1 MQYVIAGII
10 LILIVFLIG
19 FISRKK
25 YYAEIDRYEA
35 WKIDIMNKPVS
46 DELSRVK
53 QLNMTGQT
61 EELFDGWRQG
71 WDEIVAVQLP
81 DVEELLFDAEEYT
94 DKFRFN
100 KTKEVLSRI
109 DQVLTDTEKKIEQI
123 LNELN
128 ELVGSEEK
136 NREEIQAL
144 QEEFRNSK
152 KQLLAYRHTYGQT
165 AKHMEAVLDK
175 LSEQINQFN
184 ELTEQ
189 GNYLDAREI
198 VLSLAEEMK
207 IVAYK
212 METVPKLITDFENV
226 LPSQLSELEAGY
238 VEMKEQ
244 GYTLD
249 HIEVDKEV
257 ASLKETLQH
266 FNKSLEELQVEE
278 VEAGIQEIKVKV
290 ENLYDLLEKEVHAK
304 HFVEQYRDQTTEGLI
319 KAKEDNDDIQSE
331 VSIVK
336 QGYHLH
342 DADLSTPSEIDKKII
357 QLSKRHEI
365 LMHKEETNATAFS
378 NLSDELKEIR
388 SGLEELNQQ
397 QSEFSVYL
405 QNLRKDELATREKI
419 QELKKKVAEASR
431 MISKSNV
438 PGLPADY
445 KDLLDE
451 VHRKIEQVNASLTE
465 KPLNMKFIQETL
477 LDAEDTVDHFYTKT
491 GGLIE
496 NVLLSEKII
505 QYGNRYRSKYS
516 SVREGLQTAEEAF
529 RQYDYRKAL
538 EEAATT
544 IEKVEPGALKKIEKM
559 MDLEERS

>member
-46 DELSRVK
+46 DELSKVK

-94 DKFRFN
+94 DKFRFT
-100 KTKEVLSRI
+100 KTKETLSLI
-109 DQVLTDTEKKIEQI
+109 DKVLTETEQKIEQI
-123 LNELN
+123 LTELN
-128 ELVGSEEK
+128 ELIGSEEK
-136 NREEIQAL
+136 NREEIQTL
-144 QEEFRNSK
+144 QEEYRNSK

-165 AKHMEAVLDK
+165 AKYIENILDK
-175 LSEQINQFN
+175 LSEQMVQFN
-184 ELTEQ
+184 DLTEQ

-198 VLSLAEEMK
+198 VLSLAQEMK
-207 IVAYK
+207 DVSYK
-212 METVPKLITDFENV
+212 METVPKLITDCENL
-226 LPSQLSELEAGY
+226 LPTQLSELEAGY
-238 VEMKEQ
+238 VEMKGQ
-244 GYTLD
+244 GYMLD
-249 HIEVDKEV
+249 HIDVENEV
-257 ASLKETLQH
+257 ASLKDTLLH
-266 FNKSLEELQVEE
+266 FNKNLEELKVEE
-278 VEAGIQEIKVKV
+278 VEEGIQEIKVKV

-304 HFVEQYRDQTTEGLI
+304 HFVQQYKDQTTEGLI
-319 KAKEDNDDIQSE
+319 KAKEDNEDIQSE
-331 VSIVK
+331 VTLVK
-336 QGYHLH
+336 QGYHLQ
-342 DADLSTPSEIDKKII
+342 DADLDTPYEIETKII
-357 QLSKRHEI
+357 QLSKRHEM
-365 LMHKEETNATAFS
+365 LMNKEESNGTAYS
-378 NLSDELKEIR
+378 SLSDELKEIR
-388 SGLEELNQQ
+388 NGLEELNRE
-397 QSEFSVYL
+397 QSEFSIYL

-465 KPLNMKFIQETL
+465 KPLNMKFVQETL
-477 LDAEDTVDHFYTKT
+477 LGAEDTVDHFYTKT
-491 GGLIE
+491 GDLIE

-516 SVREGLQTAEEAF
+516 SVREGLQSAEESF
-529 RQYDYRKAL
+529 RHYDYRKAL

-559 MDLEERS
+559 MDLEEK

>member
-100 KTKEVLSRI
+100 KTKAVLSRI
-109 DQVLTDTEKKIEQI
+109 DQVLTETEKKIEQI
-123 LNELN
+123 LSELN

-136 NREEIQAL
+136 NREEILAL

-165 AKHMEAVLDK
+165 AKHIEAVLDK
-175 LSEQINQFN
+175 LSEQIKQFN

-207 IVAYK
+207 DIAYK
-212 METVPKLITDFENV
+212 METVPKLIADFENV

-238 VEMKEQ
+238 VEMKGQ

-266 FNKSLEELQVEE
+266 FNKNLEELKVEE
-278 VEAGIQEIKVKV
+278 VEEGIQEIKVKV

-357 QLSKRHEI
+357 QLSKRHEM
-365 LMHKEETNATAFS
+365 LMHKEETSATAFS

-388 SGLEELNQQ
+388 SGLEELNHQ

-438 PGLPADY
+438 PGLPPGY

-491 GGLIE
+491 GDLIE

-516 SVREGLQTAEEAF
+516 TVREGLQTAEEAF
-529 RQYDYRKAL
+529 RQYDYRRAL

>member
-1 MQYVIAGII
+1 MQYVIGGII
-10 LILIVFLIG
+10 LILIIFLIG

-35 WKIDIMNKPVS
+35 WKIEIMNKPVS
-46 DELSRVK
+46 DELSKVK

-94 DKFRFN
+94 DKFRFS
-100 KTKEVLSRI
+100 KTKETLSLI
-109 DQVLTDTEKKIEQI
+109 DKVLTETEEKIKEI
-123 LNELN
+123 LSELN
-128 ELVGSEEK
+128 ELIGSEEK
-136 NREEIQAL
+136 NREEIQSL
-144 QEEFRNSK
+144 QEEYRNSK

-165 AKHMEAVLDK
+165 AKYIENTLDK
-175 LSEQINQFN
+175 LAEQMNRFN

-198 VLSLAEEMK
+198 VLSLAQEMK
-207 IVAYK
+207 DVSYK
-212 METVPKLITDFENV
+212 METIPKLITDCENV

-238 VEMKEQ
+238 VEMKDQ
-244 GYTLD
+244 GYMLD
-249 HIEVDKEV
+249 HIEVGKEV
-257 ASLKETLQH
+257 SSLKETLLH
-266 FNKSLEELQVEE
+266 FNKNLEELHVEE
-278 VEAGIQEIKVKV
+278 VEEGIQEIKVTV
-290 ENLYDLLEKEVHAK
+290 ETLYDLLEKEVHAK
-304 HFVEQYRDQTTEGLI
+304 HFVQQYKDQTTEGLI
-319 KAKEDNDDIQSE
+319 KAKEDNEDIQSE
-331 VSIVK
+331 VSLVK

-342 DADLSTPSEIDKKII
+342 DADLGTPSEIEKKII
-357 QLSKRHEI
+357 HLSKRHEM
-365 LMHKEETNATAFS
+365 LMNKEESNGTAYS
-378 NLSDELKEIR
+378 TLSDELKEIR
-388 SGLEELNQQ
+388 NGLEELNRE
-397 QSEFSVYL
+397 QSEFTIYL

-451 VHRKIEQVNASLTE
+451 VHLKIEQVNASLTE
-465 KPLNMKFIQETL
+465 KPLNMKFVQETL
-477 LDAEDTVDHFYTKT
+477 MGAEDTVDHFYTKT
-491 GGLIE
+491 GDLID

-516 SVREGLQTAEEAF
+516 SVRDGLQSAEEAF
-529 RQYDYRKAL
+529 RDYDYRKAL

-559 MDLEERS
+559 MDLEGK

>member
-46 DELSRVK
+46 DELSKVK

-94 DKFRFN
+94 DKFRFT
-100 KTKEVLSRI
+100 KTKETLSRI
-109 DQVLTDTEKKIEQI
+109 DKVLTETEQKIEQI
-123 LNELN
+123 LTELN
-128 ELVGSEEK
+128 ELIGSEEK
-136 NREEIQAL
+136 NREEIQSL
-144 QEEFRNSK
+144 QEEYRNSK

-165 AKHMEAVLDK
+165 AKYIENILDK
-175 LSEQINQFN
+175 LSEQMVQFN
-184 ELTEQ
+184 DLTEQ

-198 VLSLAEEMK
+198 VLSLAQEMK
-207 IVAYK
+207 DVSYK
-212 METVPKLITDFENV
+212 METVPKLITDCENL
-226 LPSQLSELEAGY
+226 LPAQLSELEAGY
-238 VEMKEQ
+238 VEMKGQ
-244 GYTLD
+244 GYMLD
-249 HIEVDKEV
+249 HIEVEKEV
-257 ASLKETLQH
+257 ASLKETLLH
-266 FNKSLEELQVEE
+266 FNKNLEELKVEE
-278 VEAGIQEIKVKV
+278 VEEGIQEIKVKV

-304 HFVEQYRDQTTEGLI
+304 HFVQQYKDQTTEGLI
-319 KAKEDNDDIQSE
+319 KAKEDNEDIQSE
-331 VSIVK
+331 VTLVK
-336 QGYHLH
+336 QGYHLQ
-342 DADLSTPSEIDKKII
+342 DADLDTPYEIETKII
-357 QLSKRHEI
+357 QLSKRHEM
-365 LMHKEETNATAFS
+365 LMNKEESNGTAYS
-378 NLSDELKEIR
+378 SLSDELKEIR
-388 SGLEELNQQ
+388 NGLEELNRD
-397 QSEFSVYL
+397 QSEFSIYL

-465 KPLNMKFIQETL
+465 KPLNMKFVQETL
-477 LDAEDTVDHFYTKT
+477 LGAEDTVDHFYTKT
-491 GGLIE
+491 GDLIE

-516 SVREGLQTAEEAF
+516 SVREGLQSAEESF
-529 RQYDYRKAL
+529 RHYDYRKAL

-559 MDLEERS
+559 MDLEEK

>member
-46 DELSRVK
+46 DELSKVK

-94 DKFRFN
+94 DKFRFA
-100 KTKEVLSRI
+100 KTKETLSRI
-109 DQVLTDTEKKIEQI
+109 DKVLTETEQKIEQI
-123 LNELN
+123 LTELN
-128 ELVGSEEK
+128 ELIGSEEK
-136 NREEIQAL
+136 NREEIQSL
-144 QEEFRNSK
+144 QEEYRNSK

-165 AKHMEAVLDK
+165 AKYIENILDK
-175 LSEQINQFN
+175 LSEQMVQFN
-184 ELTEQ
+184 DLTEQ

-198 VLSLAEEMK
+198 VLSLAQEMK
-207 IVAYK
+207 DVSYK
-212 METVPKLITDFENV
+212 METVPKLITDCENL
-226 LPSQLSELEAGY
+226 LPAQLSELEAGY
-238 VEMKEQ
+238 VEMKGQ
-244 GYTLD
+244 GYMLD
-249 HIEVDKEV
+249 HIEVEKEV
-257 ASLKETLQH
+257 ASLKETLLH
-266 FNKSLEELQVEE
+266 FNKNLEELKVEE
-278 VEAGIQEIKVKV
+278 VEEGIQEIKVKV

-304 HFVEQYRDQTTEGLI
+304 HFVQQYKDQTTEGLI
-319 KAKEDNDDIQSE
+319 KAKEDNEDIQSE
-331 VSIVK
+331 VTLVK
-336 QGYHLH
+336 QGYHLQ
-342 DADLSTPSEIDKKII
+342 DADLDTPYEIETKII
-357 QLSKRHEI
+357 QLSKRHEM
-365 LMHKEETNATAFS
+365 LMNKEESNGTAYS
-378 NLSDELKEIR
+378 SLSDELKEIR
-388 SGLEELNQQ
+388 NGLEELNRD
-397 QSEFSVYL
+397 QSEFSIHL

-465 KPLNMKFIQETL
+465 KPLNMKFVQETL
-477 LDAEDTVDHFYTKT
+477 LGAEDTVDHFYSKT
-491 GGLIE
+491 GVLIE

-516 SVREGLQTAEEAF
+516 SVREGLQSAEESF
-529 RQYDYRKAL
+529 RHYDYRKAL

-559 MDLEERS
+559 MDLEEK

>member
-109 DQVLTDTEKKIEQI
+109 DQVLTDIEKKIELI
-123 LNELN
+123 LSELN

-136 NREEIQAL
+136 NREEILAL

-207 IVAYK
+207 MVAYK

-238 VEMKEQ
+238 IEMKDQ

-266 FNKSLEELQVEE
+266 FNKNLEELQVEE
-278 VEAGIQEIKVKV
+278 VEEGIQEIKVKV
-290 ENLYDLLEKEVHAK
+290 ESLYDLLEKEVHAK

-342 DADLSTPSEIDKKII
+342 DADLSTPNEIDKKII
-357 QLSKRHEI
+357 QLSKRHEM

-378 NLSDELKEIR
+378 NLSDELKDIR

-477 LDAEDTVDHFYTKT
+477 LGAEDTVDHFYTKT
-491 GGLIE
+491 GDLIE

-516 SVREGLQTAEEAF
+516 SVREGLQTAEQAF
-529 RQYDYRKAL
+529 RQYDYRRAL

>member
-46 DELSRVK
+46 DELSKVK

-94 DKFRFN
+94 DKFRFT
-100 KTKEVLSRI
+100 KTKETLSRI
-109 DQVLTDTEKKIEQI
+109 DNVLTETEQKIEQI
-123 LNELN
+123 LTELN
-128 ELVGSEEK
+128 ELIGSEEK
-136 NREEIQAL
+136 NREEIQSL
-144 QEEFRNSK
+144 QEEYRNSK

-165 AKHMEAVLDK
+165 AKYIENILDK
-175 LSEQINQFN
+175 LSEQMVQFN
-184 ELTEQ
+184 DLTEQ

-198 VLSLAEEMK
+198 VLSLAQEMK
-207 IVAYK
+207 DVSYK
-212 METVPKLITDFENV
+212 METVPKLITDCENL
-226 LPSQLSELEAGY
+226 LPVQLSELEAGY
-238 VEMKEQ
+238 VEMKGQ
-244 GYTLD
+244 GYMLD
-249 HIEVDKEV
+249 HIEVEKEV
-257 ASLKETLQH
+257 ASLKETLLH
-266 FNKSLEELQVEE
+266 FNKNLEELKVEE
-278 VEAGIQEIKVKV
+278 VEEGIQEIKVKV

-304 HFVEQYRDQTTEGLI
+304 HFVQQYKDQTTEGLI
-319 KAKEDNDDIQSE
+319 KAKEDNEDIQSE
-331 VSIVK
+331 VTLVK
-336 QGYHLH
+336 QGYHLQ
-342 DADLSTPSEIDKKII
+342 DADLDTPYEIETKII
-357 QLSKRHEI
+357 RLSKRHEM
-365 LMHKEETNATAFS
+365 LMNKEELNETAYS
-378 NLSDELKEIR
+378 SLSDELKEIR
-388 SGLEELNQQ
+388 NGLEELNRD
-397 QSEFSVYL
+397 QSEFSIYL

-465 KPLNMKFIQETL
+465 KPLNMKFVQETL
-477 LDAEDTVDHFYTKT
+477 LGAEDTVDHFYSKT
-491 GGLIE
+491 GDLIE

-516 SVREGLQTAEEAF
+516 SVREGLQSAEESF
-529 RQYDYRKAL
+529 RHYDYRKAL

-559 MDLEERS
+559 MDLEEK

>member
-123 LNELN
+123 LSELN

-175 LSEQINQFN
+175 LSEQIKQFN

-207 IVAYK
+207 MVAYK

-257 ASLKETLQH
+257 ASLKETLQN
-266 FNKSLEELQVEE
+266 FNKNLEELQVEE

-290 ENLYDLLEKEVHAK
+290 ESLYDLLEKEVHAK

-336 QGYHLH
+336 QGYHLQ

-357 QLSKRHEI
+357 QLSKRHEM

-477 LDAEDTVDHFYTKT
+477 LGAEDTVDHFYTKT
-491 GGLIE
+491 GDLIE

-516 SVREGLQTAEEAF
+516 SVREGLQTAEQAF
-529 RQYDYRKAL
+529 RQYDYRRAL

>member
-175 LSEQINQFN
+175 LSEQIKQFN
-184 ELTEQ
+184 ELTDQ

-257 ASLKETLQH
+257 ASLKDTLQH

-342 DADLSTPSEIDKKII
+342 DTDLSTPNEIDKKII
-357 QLSKRHEI
+357 QLSKRHEM

-378 NLSDELKEIR
+378 NLSDELKDIR

>member
-100 KTKEVLSRI
+100 KTKEVLARI
-109 DQVLTDTEKKIEQI
+109 DQVLTQTEENIEQI
-123 LNELN
+123 LKELN

-144 QEEFRNSK
+144 QEEYRNSK

-165 AKHMEAVLDK
+165 AKHIENVLDK

-207 IVAYK
+207 EVSYK
-212 METVPKLITDFENV
+212 METVPKLITDCENV

-238 VEMKEQ
+238 TEMKDQ

-257 ASLKETLQH
+257 ATLKETLLN
-266 FNKSLEELQVEE
+266 FNKNLEELKVEE

-304 HFVEQYRDQTTEGLI
+304 HFVQQYRDQTTEGLI

-331 VSIVK
+331 LSIVQ

-342 DADLSTPSEIDKKII
+342 DADLSTPNEIDKKII
-357 QLSKRHEI
+357 QLSKRHEM
-365 LMHKEETNATAFS
+365 LMNKEETNATAFS

-388 SGLEELNQQ
+388 NGLEELNQQ
-397 QSEFSVYL
+397 QSEFSLYL

-477 LDAEDTVDHFYTKT
+477 LGAEDTVDHFYTKT
-491 GGLIE
+491 GDLIE
-496 NVLLSEKII
+496 NVVLSEKII
-505 QYGNRYRSKYS
+505 QYGNRYRSKYN
-516 SVREGLQTAEEAF
+516 SVREGLRTAEEAF

-559 MDLEERS
+559 MDLEGK

>member
-46 DELSRVK
+46 DELSKVK

-94 DKFRFN
+94 DKFRFT
-100 KTKEVLSRI
+100 KTKETLSRI
-109 DQVLTDTEKKIEQI
+109 DNVLTETEQKIEQI
-123 LNELN
+123 LTELN
-128 ELVGSEEK
+128 ELIGSEEK
-136 NREEIQAL
+136 NREEIQSL
-144 QEEFRNSK
+144 QEEYRNSK

-165 AKHMEAVLDK
+165 AKYIENILDK
-175 LSEQINQFN
+175 LSEQMVQFN
-184 ELTEQ
+184 DLTEQ

-198 VLSLAEEMK
+198 VLSLAQEMK
-207 IVAYK
+207 DVSYK
-212 METVPKLITDFENV
+212 METVPKLITDCENL
-226 LPSQLSELEAGY
+226 LPVQLSELEAGY
-238 VEMKEQ
+238 VEMKGQ
-244 GYTLD
+244 GYMLD
-249 HIEVDKEV
+249 HIEVEKEV
-257 ASLKETLQH
+257 ASLKETLLH
-266 FNKSLEELQVEE
+266 FNKNLEELKVEE
-278 VEAGIQEIKVKV
+278 VEEGIQEIKVKV

-304 HFVEQYRDQTTEGLI
+304 HFVQQYKDQTTEGLI
-319 KAKEDNDDIQSE
+319 KAKEDNEDIQSE
-331 VSIVK
+331 VTLVK
-336 QGYHLH
+336 QGYHLQ
-342 DADLSTPSEIDKKII
+342 DADLDTPYEIETKII
-357 QLSKRHEI
+357 QLSKRHEM
-365 LMHKEETNATAFS
+365 LMNKEELNETAYS
-378 NLSDELKEIR
+378 SLSDELKEIR
-388 SGLEELNQQ
+388 NGLEELNRD
-397 QSEFSVYL
+397 QSEFSIYL

-465 KPLNMKFIQETL
+465 KPLNMKFVQETL
-477 LDAEDTVDHFYTKT
+477 LGAEDTVDHFYSKT
-491 GGLIE
+491 GDLIE

-516 SVREGLQTAEEAF
+516 SVREGLQSAEESF
-529 RQYDYRKAL
+529 RHYDYRKAL

-559 MDLEERS
+559 MDLEEK

>member
-46 DELSRVK
+46 DELSKVK

-94 DKFRFN
+94 DKFRFT
-100 KTKEVLSRI
+100 KTKETLSLI
-109 DQVLTDTEKKIEQI
+109 DKVLTETEQKIEQI
-123 LNELN
+123 LTELN
-128 ELVGSEEK
+128 ELIGSEEK
-136 NREEIQAL
+136 NREEIQTL
-144 QEEFRNSK
+144 QEEYRNSK

-165 AKHMEAVLDK
+165 AKYIENILDK
-175 LSEQINQFN
+175 LSEQMVQFN
-184 ELTEQ
+184 DLTEQ

-198 VLSLAEEMK
+198 VLSLGQEMK
-207 IVAYK
+207 DVSYK
-212 METVPKLITDFENV
+212 METVPKLITDCENL
-226 LPSQLSELEAGY
+226 LPAQLTELEAGY
-238 VEMKEQ
+238 VEMKGQ
-244 GYTLD
+244 GYMLD
-249 HIEVDKEV
+249 HIEVEEEV
-257 ASLKETLQH
+257 ASLKDTLLH
-266 FNKSLEELQVEE
+266 FNKNLEELNVEE
-278 VEAGIQEIKVKV
+278 VEEGIQEIKVKV

-304 HFVEQYRDQTTEGLI
+304 HFVQQYKDQTTEGLI
-319 KAKEDNDDIQSE
+319 KAKEDNEDIQSE
-331 VSIVK
+331 VTLVK
-336 QGYHLH
+336 QGYHLQ
-342 DADLSTPSEIDKKII
+342 DADLDTPYEIETKII
-357 QLSKRHEI
+357 QLSKRHEM
-365 LMHKEETNATAFS
+365 LMNKEESNGTAYS
-378 NLSDELKEIR
+378 SLSDELKEIR
-388 SGLEELNQQ
+388 NGLEELNRD
-397 QSEFSVYL
+397 QSEFSIYL

-465 KPLNMKFIQETL
+465 KPLNMKFVQETL
-477 LDAEDTVDHFYTKT
+477 LGAEDTVDHFYTKT
-491 GGLIE
+491 GDLIE

-516 SVREGLQTAEEAF
+516 SVREGLQSAEESF
-529 RQYDYRKAL
+529 RHYDYRKAL

-559 MDLEERS
+559 MDLEEK

>member
-10 LILIVFLIG
+10 LILIIFLIG

-35 WKIDIMNKPVS
+35 WKIEIMNKPVS
-46 DELSRVK
+46 DELSKVK

-94 DKFRFN
+94 DKFRFT
-100 KTKEVLSRI
+100 KTKATLSLI
-109 DQVLTDTEKKIEQI
+109 DKVLTETEEKIGEI
-123 LNELN
+123 LSELN
-128 ELVGSEEK
+128 ELIGSEEK
-136 NREEIQAL
+136 NREEIQSL
-144 QEEFRNSK
+144 QEEYRDSK
-152 KQLLAYRHTYGQT
+152 KRLLAYRHTYGQT
-165 AKHMEAVLDK
+165 AKYIENILDR
-175 LSEQINQFN
+175 LAEQMNQFN

-198 VLSLAEEMK
+198 VLSLAQEMK
-207 IVAYK
+207 DVSYK
-212 METVPKLITDFENV
+212 METIPKLITDCENL

-238 VEMKEQ
+238 VEMKDQ
-244 GYTLD
+244 GYMLD
-249 HIEVDKEV
+249 HIEVGKEV
-257 ASLKETLQH
+257 ASLKETLLH
-266 FNKSLEELQVEE
+266 FNKNLEELQVEE
-278 VEAGIQEIKVKV
+278 VEEGIQEIKVKV
-290 ENLYDLLEKEVHAK
+290 ETLYDLLEKEVHAK
-304 HFVEQYRDQTTEGLI
+304 HFVQQYKDQTTEGLI
-319 KAKEDNDDIQSE
+319 RAKEDNEDIQSE
-331 VSIVK
+331 VSLVK

-342 DADLSTPSEIDKKII
+342 DADLGTPSEIEKKII
-357 QLSKRHEI
+357 QLSKRHEL
-365 LMHKEETNATAFS
+365 LMNKEESNVTAYS
-378 NLSDELKEIR
+378 ILSDELKEIR
-388 SGLEELNQQ
+388 NGLEELNRE
-397 QSEFSVYL
+397 QSEFSIYL

-419 QELKKKVAEASR
+419 QELKKKVSEASR

-445 KDLLDE
+445 KELLDE

-465 KPLNMKFIQETL
+465 KPLNMKFVQETL
-477 LDAEDTVDHFYTKT
+477 LGAEDTVDHFYSKT
-491 GGLIE
+491 RDLIE

-516 SVREGLQTAEEAF
+516 SVRDGLQSAEEAF
-529 RQYDYRKAL
+529 RDYDYRKAL

-559 MDLEERS
+559 MDVHEK

>member
-46 DELSRVK
+46 DELSKVK

-94 DKFRFN
+94 DKFRFT
-100 KTKEVLSRI
+100 KTRETLSRI
-109 DQVLTDTEKKIEQI
+109 DNVLTEIEQKIEQI
-123 LNELN
+123 LTELN
-128 ELVGSEEK
+128 ELIGSEEK
-136 NREEIQAL
+136 NREEIQSL
-144 QEEFRNSK
+144 QEEYRNSK

-165 AKHMEAVLDK
+165 AKYLENILDK
-175 LSEQINQFN
+175 LSEQMDQFN
-184 ELTEQ
+184 DLTEQ

-198 VLSLAEEMK
+198 VLSLAQEMK
-207 IVAYK
+207 DVSYK
-212 METVPKLITDFENV
+212 METVPKLITDCENL
-226 LPSQLSELEAGY
+226 LPAQLSELEAGY
-238 VEMKEQ
+238 VEMKGQ
-244 GYTLD
+244 GYRLD
-249 HIEVDKEV
+249 HIEVEKEV
-257 ASLKETLQH
+257 ASLKDTLLH
-266 FNKSLEELQVEE
+266 FNKNLEELKVEE
-278 VEAGIQEIKVKV
+278 VEEGIQEIKVKV

-304 HFVEQYRDQTTEGLI
+304 HFVHQYKDQTTEGLI
-319 KAKEDNDDIQSE
+319 KAKEDNEDIQSE
-331 VSIVK
+331 VTLVK
-336 QGYHLH
+336 QGYHLQ
-342 DADLSTPSEIDKKII
+342 DADLDTPSEIETKII
-357 QLSKRHEI
+357 QLSKRHEM
-365 LMHKEETNATAFS
+365 LMNKEESNETAYS
-378 NLSDELKEIR
+378 SLSDELKEIR
-388 SGLEELNQQ
+388 NGLEELNRE
-397 QSEFSVYL
+397 QSEFSIYL

-431 MISKSNV
+431 IISKSNV

-465 KPLNMKFIQETL
+465 KPLSMKFVQETL
-477 LDAEDTVDHFYTKT
+477 MGAEDTVDHFYTKT
-491 GGLIE
+491 GDLIE

-516 SVREGLQTAEEAF
+516 SVRDGLQSAEESF

-538 EEAATT
+538 EEASTT

-559 MDLEERS
+559 MDLEEK

>member
-109 DQVLTDTEKKIEQI
+109 DQVLTDIEKKIELI
-123 LNELN
+123 LSELN

-136 NREEIQAL
+136 NREEILAL

-207 IVAYK
+207 MVAYK

-238 VEMKEQ
+238 IEMKDQ

-266 FNKSLEELQVEE
+266 FNKNLEELQVEE
-278 VEAGIQEIKVKV
+278 VEEGIQEIKVKV
-290 ENLYDLLEKEVHAK
+290 ESLYDLLEKEVHAK

-331 VSIVK
+331 VRIVK

-342 DADLSTPSEIDKKII
+342 DADLSTPNEIDKKII
-357 QLSKRHEI
+357 QLSKRHEM

-378 NLSDELKEIR
+378 NLSDELKDIR

-477 LDAEDTVDHFYTKT
+477 LGAEDTVDHFYTKT
-491 GGLIE
+491 GDLIE

-516 SVREGLQTAEEAF
+516 SVREGLQTAEQAF
-529 RQYDYRKAL
+529 RQYDYRRAL

>member
-109 DQVLTDTEKKIEQI
+109 DQVLTDIEKKIEQI
-123 LNELN
+123 LSELN

-136 NREEIQAL
+136 NREEILAL

-175 LSEQINQFN
+175 LSEKINQFN

-207 IVAYK
+207 LVAYK

-238 VEMKEQ
+238 IEMKDQ

-266 FNKSLEELQVEE
+266 FNKNLEELQVEE
-278 VEAGIQEIKVKV
+278 VEEGIQEIKVKV
-290 ENLYDLLEKEVHAK
+290 ESLYDLLEKEVHAK

-319 KAKEDNDDIQSE
+319 KAKEDNDEIQSE

-342 DADLSTPSEIDKKII
+342 DADLSTPNEIDKKII
-357 QLSKRHEI
+357 QLSKRHEM

-378 NLSDELKEIR
+378 NLSDELKDIR

-451 VHRKIEQVNASLTE
+451 VHSKIEQVNASLTE

-477 LDAEDTVDHFYTKT
+477 LGAEDTVDHFYTKT
-491 GGLIE
+491 GDLIE

-516 SVREGLQTAEEAF
+516 SVREGLQTAEQAF
-529 RQYDYRKAL
+529 RQYDYRRAL

-559 MDLEERS
+559 MDLEDRS

>member
-46 DELSRVK
+46 DELSKVK

-61 EELFDGWRQG
+61 EELFDAWRQG

-94 DKFRFN
+94 DKFRFTR
-100 KTKEVLSRI
+100 TKEILSRI
-109 DQVLTDTEKKIEQI
+109 DKVLTETEQKIEEI
-123 LNELN
+123 LTELN
-128 ELVGSEEK
+128 ELIGSEEK
-136 NREEIQAL
+136 NREEIQSL
-144 QEEFRNSK
+144 QEDYRNSK
-152 KQLLAYRHTYGQT
+152 KQLLAYRHTYGQA
-165 AKHMEAVLDK
+165 AKYIENILDK
-175 LSEQINQFN
+175 LSEQMDQFN
-184 ELTEQ
+184 DLTEQ

-198 VLSLAEEMK
+198 VLSLAQEMK
-207 IVAYK
+207 DVSYK
-212 METVPKLITDFENV
+212 METVPKLITDCENL
-226 LPSQLSELEAGY
+226 LPTQLSELEAGY
-238 VEMKEQ
+238 VEMKGQ
-244 GYTLD
+244 GYMLD
-249 HIEVDKEV
+249 HIEVEKEV
-257 ASLKETLQH
+257 ASLKDTLLH
-266 FNKSLEELQVEE
+266 FNKNLEELKVEE
-278 VEAGIQEIKVKV
+278 VEEGIQEIKVKV

-304 HFVEQYRDQTTEGLI
+304 HFVQQYKDQTTEGLI
-319 KAKEDNDDIQSE
+319 KAKEDNEDIQSE
-331 VSIVK
+331 VTLVK
-336 QGYHLH
+336 QGYHLQ
-342 DADLSTPSEIDKKII
+342 DADLDTPYEIETKII
-357 QLSKRHEI
+357 QLSKRHEM
-365 LMHKEETNATAFS
+365 LMNKEESNETAFS
-378 NLSDELKEIR
+378 SLSDELKEIR
-388 SGLEELNQQ
+388 NGLEELNRE
-397 QSEFSVYL
+397 QSEFSIYL

-438 PGLPADY
+438 PGLPVDY

-465 KPLNMKFIQETL
+465 KPLNMKFVQETL
-477 LDAEDTVDHFYTKT
+477 LGAEDTVDHFYTKT
-491 GGLIE
+491 GDLIE

-516 SVREGLQTAEEAF
+516 SVKDGLQSAEESF

-559 MDLEERS
+559 MDLEEK

>member
-46 DELSRVK
+46 DELSKVK

-94 DKFRFN
+94 DKFRFT
-100 KTKEVLSRI
+100 KTKETLSLI
-109 DQVLTDTEKKIEQI
+109 DKVLTETEQKIEQI
-123 LNELN
+123 LTELN
-128 ELVGSEEK
+128 ELIGSEEK
-136 NREEIQAL
+136 NREEIQSL
-144 QEEFRNSK
+144 QEEYRNSK

-165 AKHMEAVLDK
+165 AKYIENILDK
-175 LSEQINQFN
+175 LSEQMVQFN
-184 ELTEQ
+184 DLTEQ

-198 VLSLAEEMK
+198 VLSLGQEMK
-207 IVAYK
+207 DVSYK
-212 METVPKLITDFENV
+212 METVPKLITDCENL
-226 LPSQLSELEAGY
+226 LPAQLSELEAGY
-238 VEMKEQ
+238 VEMKGQ
-244 GYTLD
+244 GYMLD
-249 HIEVDKEV
+249 HIEVEEEV
-257 ASLKETLQH
+257 ASLKDTLLH
-266 FNKSLEELQVEE
+266 FNKNLEELNVEE
-278 VEAGIQEIKVKV
+278 VEEGIQEIKVKV
-290 ENLYDLLEKEVHAK
+290 ENLYDSLEKEVHAK
-304 HFVEQYRDQTTEGLI
+304 HFVQQYKDQTTEGLI
-319 KAKEDNDDIQSE
+319 KAKEDNEDIQSE
-331 VSIVK
+331 VTLVK
-336 QGYHLH
+336 QGYHLQ
-342 DADLSTPSEIDKKII
+342 DADLGTPYEIETKII
-357 QLSKRHEI
+357 QLSKRHEM
-365 LMHKEETNATAFS
+365 LMNKEESNETAYS
-378 NLSDELKEIR
+378 SLSDELKEIR
-388 SGLEELNQQ
+388 NGLEELNRE

-465 KPLNMKFIQETL
+465 KPLNMKFVQETL
-477 LDAEDTVDHFYTKT
+477 LGAEDTVDHFYTKT
-491 GGLIE
+491 GDLIE

-516 SVREGLQTAEEAF
+516 SVRDGLQSAEESF

-559 MDLEERS
+559 MDLKEK

>member
-109 DQVLTDTEKKIEQI
+109 DQVLTDIEKKIELI
-123 LNELN
+123 LSELN

-136 NREEIQAL
+136 NREEILAL

-165 AKHMEAVLDK
+165 AKHIEAVLDK
-175 LSEQINQFN
+175 LSEKINQFN

-198 VLSLAEEMK
+198 VLGLAEEMK
-207 IVAYK
+207 LVAYK

-238 VEMKEQ
+238 IEMKDQ

-266 FNKSLEELQVEE
+266 FNKNLEELQVEE
-278 VEAGIQEIKVKV
+278 VEEGIQEIKVKV
-290 ENLYDLLEKEVHAK
+290 ESLYDLLEKEVHAK

-342 DADLSTPSEIDKKII
+342 DADLSTPNEIDKKII
-357 QLSKRHEI
+357 QLSKRHEM

-378 NLSDELKEIR
+378 NLSDELKDIR

-477 LDAEDTVDHFYTKT
+477 LGAEDTVDHFYTKT
-491 GGLIE
+491 GDLIE

-516 SVREGLQTAEEAF
+516 SVREGLQTAEQAF
-529 RQYDYRKAL
+529 RQYDYRRAL

>member
-46 DELSRVK
+46 DELSKVK

-81 DVEELLFDAEEYT
+81 NVEELLFDAEEYT
-94 DKFRFN
+94 DKFRFTR
-100 KTKEVLSRI
+100 TKETLSRI
-109 DQVLTDTEKKIEQI
+109 DKVLTETEQKIEQI
-123 LNELN
+123 LTELN
-128 ELVGSEEK
+128 ELIGSEEK
-136 NREEIQAL
+136 NREEIQSL
-144 QEEFRNSK
+144 QEDYRNSK

-165 AKHMEAVLDK
+165 AKYIENILDK
-175 LSEQINQFN
+175 LSEQMDQFDD
-184 ELTEQ
+184 LTEQ

-198 VLSLAEEMK
+198 VLSLAQEMK
-207 IVAYK
+207 DVSYK
-212 METVPKLITDFENV
+212 METVPKLITDCENL
-226 LPSQLSELEAGY
+226 LPTQLSELEAGY
-238 VEMKEQ
+238 VEMKGQ
-244 GYTLD
+244 GYKLD
-249 HIEVDKEV
+249 HIEVEKEV
-257 ASLKETLQH
+257 ASLKDTLLH
-266 FNKSLEELQVEE
+266 FNKNLEELKVEE
-278 VEAGIQEIKVKV
+278 VEEGIQEIKGKV

-304 HFVEQYRDQTTEGLI
+304 HFVQQYKDQTTEGLI
-319 KAKEDNDDIQSE
+319 KAKEDNEDIQSE
-331 VSIVK
+331 VTLVK
-336 QGYHLH
+336 QGYHLQ
-342 DADLSTPSEIDKKII
+342 DADLDTPYEIETKII
-357 QLSKRHEI
+357 QLSKRHEM
-365 LMHKEETNATAFS
+365 LMNKEESNGTAYS
-378 NLSDELKEIR
+378 SLSDELKEIR
-388 SGLEELNQQ
+388 NGLEELDRE
-397 QSEFSVYL
+397 QSEFSIYL

-465 KPLNMKFIQETL
+465 KPLNMKFVQETL
-477 LDAEDTVDHFYTKT
+477 LGAEDTVDHFYTKT
-491 GGLIE
+491 GDLIE
-496 NVLLSEKII
+496 NVLLSERII

-516 SVREGLQTAEEAF
+516 SVRDGLQSAEESF

-559 MDLEERS
+559 MDLEEK

>member
-109 DQVLTDTEKKIEQI
+109 DQVLTDIEKKIEQI
-123 LNELN
+123 LSELN

-136 NREEIQAL
+136 NREEILAL

-175 LSEQINQFN
+175 LSEKINQFN

-207 IVAYK
+207 LVAYK

-238 VEMKEQ
+238 IEMKDQ

-266 FNKSLEELQVEE
+266 FNKNLEELQVEE
-278 VEAGIQEIKVKV
+278 VEEGIQEIKVKV
-290 ENLYDLLEKEVHAK
+290 ESLYDLLEKEVHAK

-319 KAKEDNDDIQSE
+319 KAKEDNDEIQSE

-342 DADLSTPSEIDKKII
+342 DADLSTPNEIDKKII
-357 QLSKRHEI
+357 QLSKRHEM

-378 NLSDELKEIR
+378 NLSDELKDIR

-477 LDAEDTVDHFYTKT
+477 LGAEDTVDHFYTKT
-491 GGLIE
+491 GDLIE

-505 QYGNRYRSKYS
+505 QYGNRHRSKYS
-516 SVREGLQTAEEAF
+516 SVREGLQTAEQAF
-529 RQYDYRKAL
+529 RQYDYRRAL

-559 MDLEERS
+559 MDLEDRS

>member
-10 LILIVFLIG
+10 LILIIFLIG

-46 DELSRVK
+46 DELSKVK

-94 DKFRFN
+94 DKFRFT
-100 KTKEVLSRI
+100 KTKEILSRI
-109 DQVLTDTEKKIEQI
+109 DKVLTETEQKIEQI
-123 LNELN
+123 LTELN
-128 ELVGSEEK
+128 ELIGSEEK
-136 NREEIQAL
+136 NREEIQSL
-144 QEEFRNSK
+144 QEDYRNSK

-165 AKHMEAVLDK
+165 AKYIENILDK
-175 LSEQINQFN
+175 LSEQMDQFN
-184 ELTEQ
+184 DLTEQ

-198 VLSLAEEMK
+198 VLSLAQEMK
-207 IVAYK
+207 DVSYK
-212 METVPKLITDFENV
+212 METVPKLITDCENL
-226 LPSQLSELEAGY
+226 LPTQLSELEAGY
-238 VEMKEQ
+238 VEMKGQ
-244 GYTLD
+244 GYKLD
-249 HIEVDKEV
+249 HIDVVNEV
-257 ASLKETLQH
+257 ASLKDTLLH
-266 FNKSLEELQVEE
+266 FNKNLEELKVEE
-278 VEAGIQEIKVKV
+278 VEEGIQEIKVKV

-304 HFVEQYRDQTTEGLI
+304 HFVQQYKDQTTEGLI
-319 KAKEDNDDIQSE
+319 KAKEDNEDIQSE
-331 VSIVK
+331 VTLVK
-336 QGYHLH
+336 QGYHLQ
-342 DADLSTPSEIDKKII
+342 DADLDTPYEIETKII
-357 QLSKRHEI
+357 QLSKRHEM
-365 LMHKEETNATAFS
+365 LMNKEESNGTAYS
-378 NLSDELKEIR
+378 SLSDELKEIR
-388 SGLEELNQQ
+388 NGLEELDRE
-397 QSEFSVYL
+397 QSEFSIYL

-465 KPLNMKFIQETL
+465 KPLNMKFVQETL
-477 LDAEDTVDHFYTKT
+477 LGAEDTVDHFYTKT
-491 GGLIE
+491 GDLIE

-516 SVREGLQTAEEAF
+516 SVRDGLQSAEESF

-559 MDLEERS
+559 MDIEEK

>member
-123 LNELN
+123 LTELN

-198 VLSLAEEMK
+198 LLSLAEEMK
-207 IVAYK
+207 MVAYK

-238 VEMKEQ
+238 IEMKDQ

-266 FNKSLEELQVEE
+266 FNKNLEELHVEE
-278 VEAGIQEIKVKV
+278 VEEGIQEIKVKV
-290 ENLYDLLEKEVHAK
+290 ESLYDLLEKEVHAK

-342 DADLSTPSEIDKKII
+342 DADLSTPNEIDKKII
-357 QLSKRHEI
+357 QLSKRHEM

-378 NLSDELKEIR
+378 NLSDELKDIR

-477 LDAEDTVDHFYTKT
+477 LGAEDTVDHFYTKT
-491 GGLIE
+491 GDLIE

-516 SVREGLQTAEEAF
+516 SVREGLQTAEQAF
-529 RQYDYRKAL
+529 RQYDYRRAL

>member
-109 DQVLTDTEKKIEQI
+109 DQVLTDIEKKIEQI
-123 LNELN
+123 LSELN

-136 NREEIQAL
+136 NREEILAL

-175 LSEQINQFN
+175 LSEKINQFN

-207 IVAYK
+207 LVAYK

-238 VEMKEQ
+238 IEMKDQ

-266 FNKSLEELQVEE
+266 FNKNLEELQVEE
-278 VEAGIQEIKVKV
+278 VEEGIQEIKVKV
-290 ENLYDLLEKEVHAK
+290 ESLYDLLEKEVHAK

-319 KAKEDNDDIQSE
+319 KAKEDNDEIQSE

-342 DADLSTPSEIDKKII
+342 DADLSTPNEIDKKII
-357 QLSKRHEI
+357 QLSKRHEM

-378 NLSDELKEIR
+378 NLSDELKDIR

-477 LDAEDTVDHFYTKT
+477 LGAEDTVDHFYTKT
-491 GGLIE
+491 GDLIE

-516 SVREGLQTAEEAF
+516 SVREGLQTAEQAF
-529 RQYDYRKAL
+529 RQYDYRRAL

-559 MDLEERS
+559 MDLEDRS

>member
-10 LILIVFLIG
+10 LILIIFLIG

-46 DELSRVK
+46 DELSKVK

-94 DKFRFN
+94 DKFRFT
-100 KTKEVLSRI
+100 KTKEILSRI
-109 DQVLTDTEKKIEQI
+109 DKVLTETEQKIEQI
-123 LNELN
+123 LTELN
-128 ELVGSEEK
+128 ELIGSEEK
-136 NREEIQAL
+136 NREEIQSL
-144 QEEFRNSK
+144 QEDYRNSK

-165 AKHMEAVLDK
+165 AKYIENILDK
-175 LSEQINQFN
+175 LSEQMDQFN
-184 ELTEQ
+184 DLTEQ

-198 VLSLAEEMK
+198 VLSLAQEMK
-207 IVAYK
+207 DVSYK
-212 METVPKLITDFENV
+212 METVPKLITDCENL
-226 LPSQLSELEAGY
+226 LPTQLSELEAGY
-238 VEMKEQ
+238 VEMKGQ
-244 GYTLD
+244 GYKLD
-249 HIEVDKEV
+249 HIDVENEV
-257 ASLKETLQH
+257 ASLKDTLLH
-266 FNKSLEELQVEE
+266 FNKNLEELKVEE
-278 VEAGIQEIKVKV
+278 VEEGIQEIKVKV

-304 HFVEQYRDQTTEGLI
+304 HFVQQYKDQTTEGLI
-319 KAKEDNDDIQSE
+319 KAKEDNEDIQSE
-331 VSIVK
+331 VTLVK
-336 QGYHLH
+336 QGYHLQ
-342 DADLSTPSEIDKKII
+342 DADLDTPYEIETKII
-357 QLSKRHEI
+357 QLSKRHEM
-365 LMHKEETNATAFS
+365 LMNKEESNGTAYS
-378 NLSDELKEIR
+378 SLSDELKEIR
-388 SGLEELNQQ
+388 NGLEELDRE
-397 QSEFSVYL
+397 QSEFSIYL

-465 KPLNMKFIQETL
+465 KPLNMKFVQETL
-477 LDAEDTVDHFYTKT
+477 LGAEDTVDHFYTKT
-491 GGLIE
+491 GDLIE

-516 SVREGLQTAEEAF
+516 SVRDGLQSAEESF

-559 MDLEERS
+559 MDIKEK

>member
-25 YYAEIDRYEA
+25 YYTEIDRYEA

-100 KTKEVLSRI
+100 KTKEILSKI
-109 DQVLTDTEKKIEQI
+109 EQVLTETEEKIEQI
-123 LNELN
+123 LKELN

-144 QEEFRNSK
+144 QEEYRNSK
-152 KQLLAYRHTYGQT
+152 KQLLAYRHTYGHT
-165 AKHMEAVLDK
+165 AKHIENILDK

-198 VLSLAEEMK
+198 VLSLAQEMK
-207 IVAYK
+207 DVSYK
-212 METVPKLITDFENV
+212 METVPKLITDCENV

-238 VEMKEQ
+238 VEMKDQ

-249 HIEVDKEV
+249 HIEVEKEV
-257 ASLKETLQH
+257 ASLKETLLQ
-266 FNKSLEELQVEE
+266 FNNNLEDLQVEE
-278 VEAGIQEIKVKV
+278 VEEGLQEIKVKV
-290 ENLYDLLEKEVHAK
+290 ESLYDLLEKEVHAK
-304 HFVEQYRDQTTEGLI
+304 HFVQQYRDQTTEGLI
-319 KAKEDNDDIQSE
+319 KAKEDNDEIQSE

-357 QLSKRHEI
+357 QLSKRHEM

-388 SGLEELNQQ
+388 NGLEELNQQ

-477 LDAEDTVDHFYTKT
+477 LGAEDTVDHFYSKT
-491 GGLIE
+491 VDLIE

-516 SVREGLQTAEEAF
+516 SVRDGLQSAEEAF

-559 MDLEERS
+559 MDFQEK

>member
-10 LILIVFLIG
+10 LILIIFLIG

-46 DELSRVK
+46 DELSKVK

-94 DKFRFN
+94 DKFRFT
-100 KTKEVLSRI
+100 KTKEILSRI
-109 DQVLTDTEKKIEQI
+109 DKVLTETEQKIEQI
-123 LNELN
+123 LTELN
-128 ELVGSEEK
+128 ELIGSEEK
-136 NREEIQAL
+136 NREEIQSL
-144 QEEFRNSK
+144 QEDYRNSK

-165 AKHMEAVLDK
+165 AKYIENVLDK
-175 LSEQINQFN
+175 LSEQMDQFN
-184 ELTEQ
+184 DLTEQ

-198 VLSLAEEMK
+198 VLSLAQEMK
-207 IVAYK
+207 DVSYK
-212 METVPKLITDFENV
+212 METVPKLITDCENL
-226 LPSQLSELEAGY
+226 LPTQLSELEAGY
-238 VEMKEQ
+238 VEMKGQ
-244 GYTLD
+244 GYKLD
-249 HIEVDKEV
+249 HIDVENEV
-257 ASLKETLQH
+257 ASLKDTLLH
-266 FNKSLEELQVEE
+266 FNKNLEELKVEE
-278 VEAGIQEIKVKV
+278 VEEGIQEIKVKV

-304 HFVEQYRDQTTEGLI
+304 HFVQQYKDQTTEGLI
-319 KAKEDNDDIQSE
+319 KAKEDNEDIQSE
-331 VSIVK
+331 VTLVK
-336 QGYHLH
+336 QGYHLQ
-342 DADLSTPSEIDKKII
+342 DADLDTPYEIETKII
-357 QLSKRHEI
+357 QLSKRHEM
-365 LMHKEETNATAFS
+365 LMNKEESNGTAYS
-378 NLSDELKEIR
+378 SLSDELKEIR
-388 SGLEELNQQ
+388 NGLEELDRE
-397 QSEFSVYL
+397 QSEFSIYL

-465 KPLNMKFIQETL
+465 KPLNMKFVQETL
-477 LDAEDTVDHFYTKT
+477 LGAEDTVDHFYTKT
-491 GGLIE
+491 GDLIE

-516 SVREGLQTAEEAF
+516 SVRDGLQSAEESF

-559 MDLEERS
+559 MDIEEK

>member
-109 DQVLTDTEKKIEQI
+109 DQVLTDIEKKIELI
-123 LNELN
+123 LSELN

-136 NREEIQAL
+136 NREEILAL

-198 VLSLAEEMK
+198 VLGLAEEMK
-207 IVAYK
+207 MVAYK

-238 VEMKEQ
+238 IEMKDQ

-266 FNKSLEELQVEE
+266 FNKNLEELQVEE
-278 VEAGIQEIKVKV
+278 VEEGIQEIKVKV
-290 ENLYDLLEKEVHAK
+290 ESLYDLLEKEVHAK

-331 VSIVK
+331 VRIVK

-342 DADLSTPSEIDKKII
+342 DADLSTPNEIDKKII
-357 QLSKRHEI
+357 QLSKRHEM

-378 NLSDELKEIR
+378 NLSDELKDIR

-477 LDAEDTVDHFYTKT
+477 LGAEDTVDHFYTKT
-491 GGLIE
+491 GDLIE

-516 SVREGLQTAEEAF
+516 SVREGLQTAEQAF
-529 RQYDYRKAL
+529 RQYDYRRAL

>member
-109 DQVLTDTEKKIEQI
+109 DQVLTDIEKKIELI
-123 LNELN
+123 LSELN

-136 NREEIQAL
+136 NREEIQSL

-165 AKHMEAVLDK
+165 AKHIEAVLDK
-175 LSEQINQFN
+175 LSEKINQFN

-207 IVAYK
+207 LVAYK

-238 VEMKEQ
+238 IEMKDQ

-257 ASLKETLQH
+257 ATLKETLQH
-266 FNKSLEELQVEE
+266 FNKNLEELQVEE
-278 VEAGIQEIKVKV
+278 VEEGIQEIKVKV
-290 ENLYDLLEKEVHAK
+290 ESLYDLLEKEVHAK

-319 KAKEDNDDIQSE
+319 KAKEDNDEIQSE

-342 DADLSTPSEIDKKII
+342 DADLSTPNEIDKKII
-357 QLSKRHEI
+357 QLSKRHEM

-378 NLSDELKEIR
+378 NLSDELKDIR

-477 LDAEDTVDHFYTKT
+477 LGAEDTVDHFYTKT
-491 GGLIE
+491 GDLIE

-516 SVREGLQTAEEAF
+516 SVREGLQTAEQAF
-529 RQYDYRKAL
+529 RQYDYRRAL

>member
-46 DELSRVK
+46 DELSKVK

-94 DKFRFN
+94 DKFRFTR
-100 KTKEVLSRI
+100 TKEILSRI
-109 DQVLTDTEKKIEQI
+109 DKVLTETEQKIEEI
-123 LNELN
+123 LTELN
-128 ELVGSEEK
+128 ELIGSEEK
-136 NREEIQAL
+136 NREEIQSL
-144 QEEFRNSK
+144 QEDYRNSK
-152 KQLLAYRHTYGQT
+152 KQLLAYRHTYGQA
-165 AKHMEAVLDK
+165 AKYIENILDK
-175 LSEQINQFN
+175 LSEQMDQFN
-184 ELTEQ
+184 DLTEQ

-198 VLSLAEEMK
+198 VLSLAQEMK
-207 IVAYK
+207 DVSYK
-212 METVPKLITDFENV
+212 METVPKLITDCENL
-226 LPSQLSELEAGY
+226 LPTQLSELEAGY
-238 VEMKEQ
+238 VEMKGQ
-244 GYTLD
+244 GYMLD
-249 HIEVDKEV
+249 HIEVEKEV
-257 ASLKETLQH
+257 ASLKDTLLH
-266 FNKSLEELQVEE
+266 FNKNLEELKVEE
-278 VEAGIQEIKVKV
+278 VEEGIQEIKVKV

-304 HFVEQYRDQTTEGLI
+304 HFVQQYKDQTTEGLI
-319 KAKEDNDDIQSE
+319 KAKEDNEDIQSE
-331 VSIVK
+331 VTLVK
-336 QGYHLH
+336 QGYHLQ
-342 DADLSTPSEIDKKII
+342 DADLDTPYEIETKII
-357 QLSKRHEI
+357 QLSKRHEM
-365 LMHKEETNATAFS
+365 LMNKEESNETAFS
-378 NLSDELKEIR
+378 SLSDELKEIR
-388 SGLEELNQQ
+388 NGLEELNRE
-397 QSEFSVYL
+397 QSEFSIYL

-465 KPLNMKFIQETL
+465 KPLNMKFVQETL
-477 LDAEDTVDHFYTKT
+477 LGAEDTVDHFYTKT
-491 GGLIE
+491 GDLIE

-516 SVREGLQTAEEAF
+516 SVKDGLQSAEESF

-544 IEKVEPGALKKIEKM
+544 IEKIEPGALKKIEKM
-559 MDLEERS
+559 MDLEEK

>member
-46 DELSRVK
+46 DELSKVK

-94 DKFRFN
+94 DKFRFTR
-100 KTKEVLSRI
+100 TKEILSRI
-109 DQVLTDTEKKIEQI
+109 DKVLTETEQKIEQI
-123 LNELN
+123 LTELN
-128 ELVGSEEK
+128 ELIGSEEK
-136 NREEIQAL
+136 NREEIQSL
-144 QEEFRNSK
+144 QEDYRNSK
-152 KQLLAYRHTYGQT
+152 KQLLAYRHTYGQA
-165 AKHMEAVLDK
+165 AKYIENILDK
-175 LSEQINQFN
+175 LSEQMNQFN
-184 ELTEQ
+184 DLTEQ

-198 VLSLAEEMK
+198 VLSLAQEMK
-207 IVAYK
+207 DVSYK
-212 METVPKLITDFENV
+212 METVPKLITDCENL
-226 LPSQLSELEAGY
+226 LPTQLSELEAGY
-238 VEMKEQ
+238 VEMKGQ
-244 GYTLD
+244 GYMLD
-249 HIEVDKEV
+249 HIEVEKEV
-257 ASLKETLQH
+257 ASLKDTLLH
-266 FNKSLEELQVEE
+266 FNKNLEELKVEE
-278 VEAGIQEIKVKV
+278 VEEGIQEIKVKV

-304 HFVEQYRDQTTEGLI
+304 HFVQQYKDQTTEGLI
-319 KAKEDNDDIQSE
+319 KAKEDNEDIQSE
-331 VSIVK
+331 VTLVK
-336 QGYHLH
+336 QGYHLQ
-342 DADLSTPSEIDKKII
+342 DADLDTPYEIETKII
-357 QLSKRHEI
+357 QLSKRHEM
-365 LMHKEETNATAFS
+365 LMNKEESNETAFS
-378 NLSDELKEIR
+378 SLSDELKEIR
-388 SGLEELNQQ
+388 NGLEELNRE
-397 QSEFSVYL
+397 QSEFSIYL

-465 KPLNMKFIQETL
+465 KPLNMKFVQETL
-477 LDAEDTVDHFYTKT
+477 LGAEDTVDHFYTKT
-491 GGLIE
+491 GDLIE

-516 SVREGLQTAEEAF
+516 SVKDGLQSAEESF

-538 EEAATT
+538 DEAATT

-559 MDLEERS
+559 MDLEEK